1 MVRRSTL
8 ISAVLALL
16 VMTVG
21 AATAAPQLI
30 NYQGILTD
38 NNGNPITDR
47 HNLTFKIYRDS
58 TDNIVLWSESHNNLQ
73 ITNGLVNVVLGYTT
87 DIPLSLFGTANRW
100 LGITVDSDTEMAPR
114 TRFTSS
120 PWSFR
125 AAVADS
131 ALKAPGGGGAW
142 TISGDNVH
150 SALPGNVGIGN
161 TDPPKKLSIGDISV
175 LGSEG
180 MLRLQSRSPSSG
192 SNRTWDVGIPNT
204 ASSGSGFSFCIDDL
218 NAGTEPEFMV
228 KWNSGRVGIGTISP
242 ERKLHVNCANVEDGI
257 RIGWGSDYP
266 SVFGDITHALNGGL
280 VFNSDAGGGSWAD
293 MQWRTNNVTRMY
305 LTSQGN
311 LGIGTTAPTALLEV
325 AGTAKVQILQITGAD
340 VAEKFQVRGKAEPGT
355 VVAID
360 PDHAGELC
368 IARGEYNRRVAG
380 VISGAGDLP
389 VGAVLGNLPGQE
401 KALPL
406 ALTGRVWVQCDA
418 SGGAIEPGDLLTTS
432 NTPGV
437 AMKATDP
444 LRSPGATIG
453 KAMTSLREGRGL
465 VLTLVGLQ

>member
-1 MVRRSTL
+1 MVRRSLL

-21 AATAAPQLI
+21 TTAAAPQLI

-38 NNGNPITDR
+38 TNGNPINGR
-47 HNLTFKIYRDS
+47 HDLHFKIYRDS
-58 TDNIVLWSESHNNLQ
+58 TDTIVLWSESHTGVP
-73 ITNGLVNVVLGYTT
+73 ITNGLVNLVLGYTT
-87 DIPLSLFGTANRW
+87 DIPLSLFGTSNRW
-100 LGITVDSDTEMAPR
+100 LGIRVDSDTEMTPR

-142 TISGDNVH
+142 TISGDNVY
-150 SALPGNVGIGN
+150 SALPGNVGIG
-161 TDPPKKLSIGDISV
+161 T
-175 LGSEG
+175 
-180 MLRLQSRSPSSG
+180 
-192 SNRTWDVGIPNT
+192 T
-204 ASSGSGFSFCIDDL
+204 A
-218 NAGTEPEFMV
+218 PV
-228 KWNSGRVGIGTISP
+228 
-242 ERKLHVNCANVEDGI
+242 RKLHIDCGNIENGL

-266 SVFGDITHALNGGL
+266 TLYADLKHTMGGGL
-280 VFNSDAGGGSWAD
+280 VINSNAGGGSWAD
-293 MQWRTNNVTRMY
+293 IQLQTNGTTRAY
-305 LTSQGN
+305 LTHNGLLGVGTSTPDAQLEVHKPADSPAANAFRISTEVGSFVHSILFNGTHINGSSVAGN
-311 LGIGTTAPTALLEV
+311 NLHLNYDTNGNVSLAYGGGNVGIGTSTPTAKLEV

-340 VAEKFQVRGKAEPGT
+340 VAEKFPVREKAEPGI

-380 VISGAGDLP
+380 VISGAGNLP

-401 KALPL
+401 ESLPL
-406 ALTGRVWVQCDA
+406 ALSGRVWVQCDA
-418 SGGAIEPGDLLTTS
+418 SGGPIEPGDLLTTS
-432 NTPGV
+432 NTPGH
-437 AMKATDP
+437 AMKAADP

-465 VLTLVGLQ
+465 VLTLVSLQ

>member
-1 MVRRSTL
+1 MVRRSLL

-21 AATAAPQLI
+21 TTAAAPQLI

-38 NNGNPITDR
+38 TNGNPINGR
-47 HNLTFKIYRDS
+47 HDLHFKIYRDS
-58 TDNIVLWSESHNNLQ
+58 TDTIVLWSESHTGVP
-73 ITNGLVNVVLGYTT
+73 ITNGLVNLVLGYTT
-87 DIPLSLFGTANRW
+87 DIPLSLFGTSNRW
-100 LGITVDSDTEMAPR
+100 LGIRVDSDTEMTPR

-142 TISGDNVH
+142 TISGDNVY

-161 TDPPKKLSIGDISV
+161 VAPPKKLSIGDIGV
-175 LGSEG
+175 VGSEG
-180 MLRLQSRSPSSG
+180 MIRMQSRSETTG
-192 SNRTWDVGIPNT
+192 SNRTWDVGVPNT
-204 ASSGSGFSFCIDDL
+204 SSSGSGFSFCIDDI
-218 NAGTEPEFMV
+218 NTGTEPEFMV
-228 KWNSGRVGIGTISP
+228 KWSSGRVGIGTIAP
-242 ERKLHVNCANVEDGI
+242 GRKLHVNCANAEDGI

-266 SVFGDITHALNGGL
+266 SLYGDITHELSGGL
-280 VFNSDAGGGSWAD
+280 IFNSNAGGTWAD
-293 MQWRTNNVTRMY
+293 MQWRTDNITRMY

-311 LGIGTTAPTALLEV
+311 LGIGTTTPTALLEV

-340 VAEKFQVRGKAEPGT
+340 VAEKFPVREKAEPGI

-380 VISGAGDLP
+380 VISGAGNLP

-401 KALPL
+401 ESLPL
-406 ALTGRVWVQCDA
+406 ALSGRVWVQCDA
-418 SGGAIEPGDLLTTS
+418 SGGPIEPGDLLTTS
-432 NTPGV
+432 NTPGH
-437 AMKATDP
+437 AMKAADP

-465 VLTLVGLQ
+465 VLTLVSLQ